1 MRQRQLIFLLV
12 VVALAANAIGYLVF
26 RSRRV
31 APASEPPSFAAE
43 RAVDGDREQRGRAQR
58 QAGYQALLEGDYD
71 KALIQLTEA
80 KANLADK
87 GSVEDL
93 LRITDQLRAKAQA
106 RASSQAPAPPTA
118 TAEVAPSQPP
128 EAEADQERE
137 SSVEARPAA
146 KPKPARR
153 APPPR
158 VTEATRAE
166 PTRPEPSRATRPEPA
181 SPSPS
186 PPAEIKGLLLVTSNP
201 RGLLVHVDG
210 VAADLTPMRSAVTTG
225 LHRVA
230 LYDGDRKLFET
241 LVDVTE
247 GRPTTV
253 VRDLSQELSPAP
265 PVPTAPS
272 SAPATAPVTP
282 SAAATREP
290 VPAATPPKS
299 AAPEGRG
306 GLEITSPGLYAEI
319 WVNGRPYGFPPATVR
334 ELPAGDAEVE
344 VRINGVVKR
353 ARTVT
358 VEPGRVTAVKIT
370 K

>member
-26 RSRRV
+26 RASRV
-31 APASEPPSFAAE
+31 APASGPPSHTAE
-43 RAVDGDREQRGRAQR
+43 RAVDGDRDREQRGQAQR

-87 GSVEDL
+87 SSVEDL

-106 RASSQAPAPPTA
+106 RASSQAPAP
-118 TAEVAPSQPP
+118 APPP
-128 EAEADQERE
+128 EADQERE

-158 VTEATRAE
+158 VTEATHGE

-186 PPAEIKGLLLVTSNP
+186 AEVKGLLLVTSNP

-210 VAADLTPMRSAVTTG
+210 VAADLTPMRSSVTTG

-265 PVPTAPS
+265 
-272 SAPATAPVTP
+272 SAPPAAPASAPVTP

-290 VPAATPPKS
+290 TPTPTPVATPPKG
-299 AAPEGRG
+299 AAPGGRG

>member
-26 RSRRV
+26 RARRV
-31 APASEPPSFAAE
+31 TPASERPSLTAE
-43 RAVDGDREQRGRAQR
+43 RAVDGDREQRGQAQR

-87 GSVEDL
+87 SSVEDL

-106 RASSQAPAPPTA
+106 RALSPAPASLAA
-118 TAEVAPSQPP
+118 TAEVAPAPPP
-128 EAEADQERE
+128 EAEADQVRE
-137 SSVEARPAA
+137 LTVEVRPAA
-146 KPKPARR
+146 KPRPARR

-158 VTEATRAE
+158 VAEATHAE
-166 PTRPEPSRATRPEPA
+166 PTRPEPSRASRSEPV
-181 SPSPS
+181 SPS
-186 PPAEIKGLLLVTSNP
+186 PPAEVKGLLLVTSNP

-210 VAADLTPMRSAVTTG
+210 VAADLTPMRSSVIAG
-225 LHRVA
+225 IHRVA

-247 GRPTTV
+247 SRPTTV
-253 VRDLSQELSPAP
+253 VRDLSQELSPSPPSPAP
-265 PVPTAPS
+265 TSTPAPTS
-272 SAPATAPVTP
+272 APVTP
-282 SAAATREP
+282 GAATAREP
-290 VPAATPPKS
+290 VAAAPPRS

-334 ELPAGDAEVE
+334 ELPAGNAEVE